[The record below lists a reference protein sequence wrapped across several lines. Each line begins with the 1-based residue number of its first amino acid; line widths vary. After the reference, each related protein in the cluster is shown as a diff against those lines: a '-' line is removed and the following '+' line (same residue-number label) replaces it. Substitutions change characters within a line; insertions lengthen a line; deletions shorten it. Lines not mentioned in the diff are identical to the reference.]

1 MHALFQLLLVGDERR
16 ALLSILFLLL
26 EQLGMHILQVLQL
39 LVQGVLVGLRWIQWV
54 VQPVFVVLEFKV
66 QSLHFNSMVV
76 PLFLKFFAKSFDL
89 DSMLVLN
96 LRQRLGMLIL

>member
-1 MHALFQLLLVGDERR
+1 M
-16 ALLSILFLLL
+16 
-26 EQLGMHILQVLQL
+26 
-39 LVQGVLVGLRWIQWV
+39 

-76 PLFLKFFAKSFDL
+76 PLFLKFLVKSLDL

-96 LRQRLGMLIL
+96 LLQRLGMLIL